1 MEISFTNSFQ
11 LYFNNQ
17 VLYIDTFVLIIY
29 KTMNRLHCDYITIT
43 VIELVDT
50 FQEKK
55 EREHSNFKIFLN
67 YICIVLST

>member
-17 VLYIDTFVLIIY
+17 VLYIDNFVLIIY
-29 KTMNRLHCDYITIT
+29 KTMNRMHCGYITIT

-55 EREHSNFKIFLN
+55 ERGAL
-67 YICIVLST
+67 